1 MRNPVIAV
9 MLVVALGFLASH
21 TVMVALSVTSQTAQT
36 EERRQ
41 TPDLG
46 SALQPGKGA
55 QP

>member
-1 MRNPVIAV
+1 MIAI
-9 MLVVALGFLASH
+9 MVVVTLGFLASH

-46 SALQPGKGA
+46 AALKPDDGGR
-55 QP
+55 P